1 MSAQHD
7 HLRRLSQDR
16 PGAGLSKSTTYSR
29 ISEGAF
35 PTHIPSLSLLDVCVG
50 YDIQRRIRLE
60 FVAMKRSS
68 CILQTTQQP
77 ASPSTNPL
85 GESVPVPAWQL
96 ILPR

>member
-1 MSAQHD
+1 MSAQH
-7 HLRRLSQDR
+7 HLLRRLLQDR

-77 ASPSTNPL
+77 ASPSTTSL
-85 GESVPVPAWQL
+85 GKSVPVPSWRL
-96 ILPR
+96 HLLR